1 VTQLFED
8 DSEEAAEAARALEVA
23 AAAAARDAEL
33 ATRVCDLCAAPLV
46 RHMPPYRL
54 HRCRH
59 VLCGA
64 CCERAL
70 RYHCTCPVC
79 RVPWRQYSERGV
91 GAPPVDEQLAA
102 ALATEVAGAE
112 DSDSKHR
119 EKPQGRVPPGDSE
132 SDEHA
137 AASQAVVAAPG
148 IPQARRG
155 TSCRLVLAIGNTS
168 TSAAGKSSQC
178 TYVRICEGFGAVTG
192 GGGKG
197 GGVDHPIQYV
207 DFNINPSYK
216 KATAR
221 VKCGDGGSTRRFEL
235 ERSLSFTYPCFAT
248 VYWGTSLG
256 MLPPLHFEY
265 FTQMAQPS
273 YEVRIVVDVTAAVA
287 AAKAGGAKPRRAT
300 SPLQY
305 DAMRG
310 DGWVVFHPH
319 AEAAVT
325 YLWK

>member
-1 VTQLFED
+1 
-8 DSEEAAEAARALEVA
+8 
-23 AAAAARDAEL
+23 
-33 ATRVCDLCAAPLV
+33 
-46 RHMPPYRL
+46 
-54 HRCRH
+54 
-59 VLCGA
+59 
-64 CCERAL
+64 
-70 RYHCTCPVC
+70 
-79 RVPWRQYSERGV
+79 
-91 GAPPVDEQLAA
+91 
-102 ALATEVAGAE
+102 
-112 DSDSKHR
+112 
-119 EKPQGRVPPGDSE
+119 
-132 SDEHA
+132 
-137 AASQAVVAAPG
+137 
-148 IPQARRG
+148 
-155 TSCRLVLAIGNTS
+155 
-168 TSAAGKSSQC
+168 
-178 TYVRICEGFGAVTG
+178 
-192 GGGKG
+192 
-197 GGVDHPIQYV
+197 VDHPIQCV